1 MTDAGSTGATTARG
15 PWQAVSGWL
24 RDVPAS
30 DPVDR
35 RNAPMLQVILL
46 MLALLPPAMW
56 LYRAVAVPVPWRP
69 GEHVAVMV
77 SLALSVLAA
86 FNVWL
91 IRRGHVQWPVRM
103 LLVGVSVA
111 MLLSYLSSGFESNR
125 FEQAIQTVW
134 LVVAGLMVGRRAL
147 WLMYGWTVLVFAVGT
162 VVDVRSGKLPD
173 PAQVLAVDTLIAALV
188 FLFVAVVVDRSVTA
202 LRESLRAATERG
214 DALVATNARLTA
226 EIVER
231 ERVQSQLVHAQKVE
245 AVGRLAGGVAHDFN
259 HLLALILGYAGRGRQ
274 ADDPAAMREALD
286 GVELAARRA
295 TAVSRKL
302 LSFARHDPPQA
313 KDFDAG
319 AAVRAVEPML
329 RQLFDPSVRIR
340 MDVAEG
346 AWPVHM
352 DPMQL
357 DLVLLSIAAN
367 ANHAMPDGGEFHIAL
382 RGEDDHRVRLEFGDT
397 GAGMDAEVASRV
409 FEPFF
414 TTKPAGEGT
423 GLGMAVARDLVQAAG
438 GTLVLETAP
447 GAGTRF
453 SLVLPLLPAVA

>member
-1 MTDAGSTGATTARG
+1 MADAGSTGAMTRRG
-15 PWQAVSGWL
+15 PWQAITGWL
-24 RDVPAS
+24 RDIPAS

-46 MLALLPPAMW
+46 MLAVLPPAMW

-69 GEHVAVMV
+69 GEHVAVLV
-77 SLALSVLAA
+77 SLALSALAA

-103 LLVGVSVA
+103 LLVGVSAA
-111 MLLSYLSSGFESNR
+111 MLLSYLSSGFEANR

-162 VVDVRSGKLPD
+162 VVDARSGRLPD
-173 PAQVLAVDTLIAALV
+173 PIQVLAVDSLIAALV

-214 DALVATNARLTA
+214 DALVATNARLNA
-226 EIVER
+226 EIGER

-274 ADDPAAMREALD
+274 ADDATAMREALE

-302 LSFARHDPPQA
+302 LSFSRHDPPQA
-313 KDFDAG
+313 QDFDAG
-319 AAVRAVEPML
+319 DAVRAVQPML
-329 RQLFDPSVRIR
+329 RQLFDPSVR
-340 MDVAEG
+340 MCVEVADG
-346 AWPVHM
+346 SWPVRM
-352 DPMQL
+352 DPMQF

-367 ANHAMPDGGEFHIAL
+367 ANHAMPEGGVFRIVLRADGDRPVG
-382 RGEDDHRVRLEFGDT
+382 LEFGDT
-397 GAGMDAEVASRV
+397 GAGMESDVAARV
-409 FEPFF
+409 FDAFF
-414 TTKPAGEGT
+414 TTKPPGEGT

-438 GTLVLETAP
+438 GTLELDTAP
-447 GAGTRF
+447 GAGTTFR
-453 SLVLPLLPAVA
+453 LTLPRRPAG

>member
-1 MTDAGSTGATTARG
+1 MADAGSTLATSRRSA
-15 PWQAVSGWL
+15 WQAVTGWL
-24 RDVPAS
+24 RDIPAS

-46 MLALLPPAMW
+46 MLAVLPPAMW
-56 LYRAVAVPVPWRP
+56 FYRAVAVPVPWRP
-69 GEHVAVMV
+69 GEHVAVLA
-77 SLALSVLAA
+77 SLALSALAA

-103 LLVGVSVA
+103 LLVGVSAA
-111 MLLSYLSSGFESNR
+111 MLLAYLSSGFDANR

-162 VVDVRSGKLPD
+162 VVDARSGTLPD
-173 PAQVLAVDTLIAALV
+173 PLQVLAVDTLIAALV

-202 LRESLRAATERG
+202 LRESLRDATERG

-226 EIVER
+226 EIGER

-274 ADDPAAMREALD
+274 ADDATAMREALE

-302 LSFARHDPPQA
+302 LSFSRHDPPQA
-313 KDFDAG
+313 QRFDAG
-319 AAVRAVEPML
+319 DALRAIQPML

-340 MDVAEG
+340 LDVAAG

-367 ANHAMPDGGEFHIAL
+367 ANHAMPDGGEFGITL
-382 RGEDDHRVRLEFGDT
+382 RPDGAGRVRFDFSDDGH
-397 GAGMDAEVASRV
+397 GMDADVAGRV

-438 GTLVLETAP
+438 GMLVLETAP
-447 GAGTRF
+447 GEGSSF
-453 SLVLPLLPAVA
+453 SLSLPLLAEAA